1 MHKQVLVATLLLFSF
16 HAYAALSVTASV
28 LAHSNCGRANGRA
41 YANATGGVMPYSY
54 VWSGGVFNG
63 DGVIGLAPGTYTV
76 TVTDAAMEQ
85 ASAEVVIEE
94 LSGYYSGW
102 LPFGGLG
109 IGASYCD
116 GTLAPMVL
124 YSGGSL
130 VEPYDPSSPYGPGP
144 YTYWG
149 DEVLDH
155 SQVLNCVDP
164 FGLTLYDAV
173 LIDAPP
179 GSEVSVNYS
188 DADGCTGSAIVTVP
202 APFTPPDLQI
212 LNITPSCQN
221 GMGGTMN
228 VAVNMS
234 TNNMFGLYIRPAG
247 ETVDCVPNDAN
258 LMLFEYTTDA
268 GMKTFVDLPPGDLE
282 LVWTTDPNGYS
293 QFDQG
298 SPITACEGVIP
309 FTVPVVSQDCG
320 NLTGRLFIDDD
331 ANCILGS
338 ENRIPNS
345 IVRVDPGP
353 IYMLTDQFG
362 SYGTTLPF
370 GSYTISEEHPL
381 FEQSCPAA
389 FTISSTT
396 PQQANTACSGG
407 VPMDAMV
414 SLTSGAARPGFELQY
429 GIHVR
434 NLTPSSTGTVTL
446 TLEVDPMLS
455 FLSSTYVPTSIT
467 GNVLT
472 WTEPAF
478 TLTQPFQERTFQVRF
493 QVPPDVGL
501 LGTTLQSTATLI
513 TANVDGELSNN
524 TAVHDVIVTGSYDP
538 NDKLAVTSSGNTD
551 LWQLGA
557 DEWIDYTIRFQNTGT
572 DTAFTVVITDTL
584 PSNLDPG
591 SIIMGASSHTFTW
604 ELRDQGTLKFYYPSI
619 LLPDSNVNEPRSQGF
634 VGFRI
639 RPRLPLLPGDELEN
653 TANIYFDFNPPV
665 ITEPSV
671 LMAEFSTGINPV
683 GNVTPGLH
691 VSPNPTLGPVRI
703 DGVGIQ
709 LGELRVMDL
718 SGRQVLLTST
728 PQTVLDLDLSDVP
741 AGAYV
746 IESTSGTRTTQRTR
760 LIIADRH

>member
-1 MHKQVLVATLLLFSF
+1 MLLAFLFLLFSV
-16 HAYAALSVTASV
+16 HASAALSVTISV
-28 LAHSNCGRANGRA
+28 QAHSNCGRANGRA
-41 YANATGGVMPYSY
+41 SAFATGGVMPYTY
-54 VWSGGVFNG
+54 VWSGGVFEGN
-63 DGVIGLAPGTYTV
+63 GVIGLSPGTYTV

-102 LPFGGLG
+102 QPFGGLG
-109 IGASYCD
+109 IGASYCE
-116 GTLAPMVL
+116 GALTQWIT

-130 VEPYDPSSPYGPGP
+130 VDPYDPSSPYGPGP
-144 YTYWG
+144 YSYWG
-149 DEVLDH
+149 DQVSDY
-155 SQVLNCVDP
+155 SQVLNCADP
-164 FGLTLYDAV
+164 FGGILYDAV
-173 LIDAPP
+173 SIDAPP
-179 GSEVSVNYS
+179 GSDITINYS
-188 DADGCTGSAIVTVP
+188 DADGCAGIATLTVP
-202 APFTPPDLQI
+202 APFQPPSLQI

-221 GMGGTMN
+221 GAAGTLT
-228 VAVNMS
+228 VGVNIT
-234 TNNMFGLYIRPAG
+234 TNNTFGLYVRAVG
-247 ETVDCVPNDAN
+247 QTVDCVAAEPD
-258 LMLFEYTTDA
+258 LVVFEYAID
-268 GMKTFVDLPPGDLE
+268 GGVRTFTDLPPGDHE
-282 LVWTTDPNGYS
+282 LVWTTDPSGYS

-298 SPITACEGVIP
+298 SPVTACEGVIP

-353 IYMLTDQFG
+353 IYLLTDQFG
-362 SYGTTLPF
+362 AYDATLPY
-370 GSYTISEEHPL
+370 GSYTITEEHPL
-381 FEQSCPAA
+381 FEQSCPAS
-389 FTISSTT
+389 FTISSTAT
-396 PQQANTACSGG
+396 QQANTACIGG
-407 VPMDAMV
+407 VPLDAMV

-446 TLEVDPMLS
+446 TLEVDPVLS
-455 FLSSTYVPTSIT
+455 YLSSTQAPTSII

-472 WTEPAF
+472 WTAPPF

-513 TANVDGELSNN
+513 TANVDAELSNN
-524 TAVHDVIVTGSYDP
+524 TAVYGVVVTGSYDP
-538 NDKLAVTSSGNTD
+538 NDKLAVTSSGNTEV
-551 LWQLGA
+551 WQLGT

-604 ELRDQGTLKFYYPSI
+604 ELRDQGTLKFYFPNI
-619 LLPDSNVNEPRSQGF
+619 MLPDSNINEPRSHGF

-639 RPRLPLLPGDELEN
+639 RPRLPLLPGDEITN
-653 TANIYFDFNPPV
+653 IANIYFDFNPPV

-671 LMAEFSTGINPV
+671 LVAEFSTGIQEQAQER
-683 GNVTPGLH
+683 GQLRLI
-691 VSPNPTLGPVRI
+691 PNPTRDRLVVITDEGTIEQVTILTADGREVMRRSVRA
-703 DGVGIQ
+703 
-709 LGELRVMDL
+709 
-718 SGRQVLLTST
+718 ST
-728 PQTVLDLDLSDVP
+728 ATLDVSSLN

-746 IESTSGTRTTQRTR
+746 LLAQTMEGILARERF
-760 LIIADRH
+760 IKH